1 MPESVSNS
9 PEIIKE
15 AAEAVNLTAINTMSS
30 VADTNRKTL
39 GDGPAIAQ
47 NMVYS
52 AMAQAQALAAQN
64 AVSQQQ
70 QMNSISNAATASM
83 VDRLIHVD
91 PAESIALTKIMSGHD
106 QAGNITALLSA
117 LSTGQIGGKVAMTTP
132 PVTAPAPVV

>member
-1 MPESVSNS
+1 MAESDS

-15 AAEAVNLTAINTMSS
+15 AVEAISLTAINTAST

-47 NMVYS
+47 NMVYA

-91 PAESIALTKIMSGHD
+91 PMESVAVNKLMTGND
-106 QAGNITALLSA
+106 QAASIQALLAA
-117 LSTGQIGGKVAMTTP
+117 LSTGGIGTKNMQTVP
-132 PVTAPAPVV
+132 PVTSPAPVV

>member
-30 VADTNRKTL
+30 VADTNRKAL

-47 NMVYS
+47 NIVYS

-91 PAESIALTKIMSGHD
+91 PMQSVAVNKLMTGND
-106 QAGNITALLSA
+106 QASSIQALLAA
-117 LSTGQIGGKVAMTTP
+117 LSAGGVGTKNMQTVP
-132 PVTAPAPVV
+132 PVTAPGPAV

>member
-83 VDRLIHVD
+83 VDRLVHVD
-91 PAESIALTKIMSGHD
+91 PMESVAVNKLMTGND
-106 QAGNITALLSA
+106 QAAQISALLAA
-117 LSTGQIGGKVAMTTP
+117 LSGGQIGGKVAQTTP
-132 PVTAPAPVV
+132 PVTAPAPAV